1 MTAQIISMQ
10 AWRVAHSERP
20 ALYSELLRVWM
31 WPVRVWLAWLGG
43 AVMDRILDT
52 ILEIRIAIARRLL
65 VWHEQQR
72 RVQMDNFTRLHGRRS
87 QGQVQRMEESRGL
100 TPRA

>member
-1 MTAQIISMQ
+1 MD
-10 AWRVAHSERP
+10 VAG
-20 ALYSELLRVWM
+20 AG
-31 WPVRVWLAWLGG
+31 LAGLVGG

>member
-1 MTAQIISMQ
+1 MG
-10 AWRVAHSERP
+10 VAG
-20 ALYSELLRVWM
+20 AG
-31 WPVRVWLAWLGG
+31 LAGVVGG
-43 AVMDRILDT
+43 AVMDRVLDM

-87 QGQVQRMEESRGL
+87 RGQVQRMEESRGI
-100 TPRA
+100 R